1 MNTITIELCAEDRA
15 RLDAILAALQQGPD
29 CDKCVKGV
37 VTYVDHMMGQGAAE
51 EEKPAEATTEA
62 PAEAPAD
69 EPAEADTIP
78 AEEETPVEV
87 KSEPAEAVD
96 FDKVRA
102 EVQSLV
108 VRLSASGKKDQARKI
123 VQAYASRVSAIP
135 EDKLIEAKGKLT
147 ALEG

>member
-15 RLDAILAALQQGPD
+15 RLDRLQALLDRLAS
-29 CDKCVKGV
+29 KGV
-37 VTYVDHMMGQGAAE
+37 LTITTEAPEPAPAE
-51 EEKPAEATTEA
+51 EQIPGQMSFIENHTEA
-62 PAEAPAD
+62 PAEAPAE
-69 EPAEADTIP
+69 EPVEADTIP
-78 AEEETPVEV
+78 AEEEKPAEV
-87 KSEPAEAVD
+87 KSEPAEAID

-108 VRLSASGKKDQARKI
+108 VRLSASGKKEQARVI

-135 EDKLIEAKGKLT
+135 EDKLIEAKDKLT